1 LSLVTLS
8 ENSLFGDGG
17 ASMNS
22 GASIVTVFSGS
33 DVEASI
39 VVSFLESNGISAWLE
54 EEYIGSIAPYMAA
67 GGGAGAVKVAV
78 EAQDAA
84 SAKELLA
91 RRP

>member
-1 LSLVTLS
+1 
-8 ENSLFGDGG
+8 
-17 ASMNS
+17 MNS

-33 DVEASI
+33 EVESSI